1 MTYTG
6 ISALIGLQLEYIIPK
21 RKQLLTSI
29 LIGAILPDLDLII
42 NYAFIGFNFI
52 FGNNILIFNS
62 VFHSIFIIPFLSLLI
77 LIYSELNKKNDL
89 SNVALGLSIGIGLHI
104 ALDII
109 TLQSVAIFFP
119 FFIDNPLNLK
129 QYLKLEIPDNLQ
141 KLFYAFNFFLFRAY
155 AWFLIQK
162 IVHNPC
168 NNHRL
173 INKINVWMKIQL
185 YIFLLF
191 LLLIYYFNV
200 SDAIF
205 MYIFTL
211 LYTSSLLIVLYIT
224 CKIRKSIN

>member
-21 RKQLLTSI
+21 RNQLLTSI

-109 TLQSVAIFFP
+109 TLQSVAIFSP

-141 KLFYAFNFFLFRAY
+141 KLFYALNFLFFRAY

-162 IVHNPC
+162 IVLNPC
-168 NNHRL
+168 DNHRL
-173 INKINVWMKIQL
+173 INKINIWMKIQL

-224 CKIRKSIN
+224 YKIRKSIN